1 LRTFLAPQRYYFV
14 CLGNDRFA
22 RPSWHGACTDG
33 VFRRIHLRR
42 ITMKLQQTLVAALS
56 SAVLASVALAQTPAT
71 PATPAAPAAAPASP
85 WSANVGIASSYIYR
99 GLNQSGFKPALQLG
113 ADYAPEAG
121 FYMGVWASSI
131 RWLKDYNISSGRA
144 EIDIYAGYKGSVGD
158 FGYDVGVL
166 QYFYPGSLKAGAT
179 RADTTEVYV
188 AGTYKMFTAKYSHT
202 VSPSIFAIA
211 NARNSY
217 YLELNAAIP
226 LMDNLNLN
234 LHAGRQ
240 GIKRSSDGTYSD
252 GKAELAYD
260 FGNGF
265 ALSGGVTATN
275 AKKSFYTPPGEKF
288 QGKTTPYA
296 LVKYTKSF

>member
-1 LRTFLAPQRYYFV
+1 
-14 CLGNDRFA
+14 
-22 RPSWHGACTDG
+22 
-33 VFRRIHLRR
+33 
-42 ITMKLQQTLVAALS
+42 MKLKRTLVTT
-56 SAVLASVALAQTPAT
+56 AVTSLLASFALAQTAP
-71 PATPAAPAAAPASP
+71 APAAAPAPAPSP
-85 WSANVGIASSYIYR
+85 FSVNVGVASSYIYR

-121 FYMGVWASSI
+121 FYIGTWGSSI
-131 RWLKDYNISSGRA
+131 RWLKDYNISSGSA

-166 QYFYPGSLKAGAT
+166 QYYYPGSLKPGAT
-179 RADTTEVYV
+179 RGDTTEVYV
-188 AGTYKMFTAKYSHT
+188 AGTYKMFTLKYSHT

-217 YLELNAAIP
+217 YLELNASFP

-234 LHAGRQ
+234 LHAGHQ
-240 GIKRSSDGTYSD
+240 GIKNSSAGSYTD
-252 GKAELAYD
+252 GKVELAYD

-265 ALSGGVTATN
+265 ALSGGVTATD
-275 AKKSFYTPPGEKF
+275 ADKGFYTPPGEKF

-296 LVKYTKSF
+296 LLKYTKSF